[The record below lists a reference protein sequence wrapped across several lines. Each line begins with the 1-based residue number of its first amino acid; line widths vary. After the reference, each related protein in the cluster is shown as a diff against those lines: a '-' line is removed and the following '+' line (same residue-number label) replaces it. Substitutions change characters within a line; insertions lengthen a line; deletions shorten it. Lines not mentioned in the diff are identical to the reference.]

1 MASCLAFFFFFFC
14 IFPVKSPQSGPFSF
28 GQLSAAASRRL
39 PFTKTTITTKEE
51 VSLGRERKSLIN
63 GGGEKKGGM
72 NRQVGSTHCLFL

>member
-1 MASCLAFFFFFFC
+1 M
-14 IFPVKSPQSGPFSF
+14 KSPQSGPFSF

-63 GGGEKKGGM
+63 GGGKKGG
-72 NRQVGSTHCLFL
+72 NESPSGQHSLPFSLTAVQPS